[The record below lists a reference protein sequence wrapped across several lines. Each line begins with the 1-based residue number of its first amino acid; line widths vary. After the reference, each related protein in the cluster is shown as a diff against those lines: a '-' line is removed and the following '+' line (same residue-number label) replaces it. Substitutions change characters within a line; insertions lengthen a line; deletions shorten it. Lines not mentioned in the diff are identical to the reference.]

1 MRTRFFFLAAS
12 VTSIAAAAVAQGCG
26 ETETTTSPGDA
37 GADVAADTG
46 PKKDATPPAEDAEPP
61 CDTTQDFSKDIPDAE
76 IADGASTTGICVGCG
91 NSHCKKYIQQC
102 NLNCQCQGLA
112 AEALECYAKTAN
124 IVGCA
129 GQFASSKIT
138 KETQTTAFGL
148 FSCLNEAC
156 KDECATEQFADAGPD
171 GGDAGDGGD
180 GG

>member
-26 ETETTTSPGDA
+26 ETEATPGAGDA

-76 IADGASTTGICVGCG
+76 IADGASTTGICVGCAQT
-91 NSHCKKYIQQC
+91 NCKKFIDEC
-102 NLNCQCQGLA
+102 NENCQCQELA
-112 AEALECYAKTAN
+112 GEALECYAKTAN

-129 GQFASSKIT
+129 GQFASSKIS

-148 FSCLNEAC
+148 FSCLNDSC
-156 KDECATEQFADAGPD
+156 KDECATEQFADGGPD
-171 GGDAGDGGD
+171 GGPKDAGDGG
-180 GG
+180 